1 MKKALYGAA
10 IAVALAVGV
19 GVYVST
25 GSSPAPASTFVLLDG
40 SKKTTDDLK
49 GKVTLVNFWA
59 TSCVTCVG
67 EMPKVIAT
75 YDKYKAKGY
84 DTLAVAMS
92 YDPPSYVINYAETR
106 KLPFKVAI
114 DNTGAVAKAWGDV
127 QLTPTTYVV
136 NKKGEIVKRYV
147 GEPNFDELHR
157 LIEKLLAEDYRTK
170 DYRDDVN
177 RMAKGHD
184 RCAPGSRIGFS
195 QLLFVGNLAEHL
207 LTDKFTDAALA
218 ADLGTDR
225 TATPIAARSDSEM
238 IAMCIVMRA
247 PAESAKLFHSEVMSD
262 AEKAALTA
270 IAPQLSGCVPKG
282 TQFKTNRAGLRALL
296 ALAAYR
302 VAVTSKEGA
311 TG

>member
-10 IAVALAVGV
+10 IAIALAVGV

-40 SKKTTDDLK
+40 SKKSTEDLK

-147 GEPNFDELHR
+147 GEPDFDELHR
-157 LIEKLLAEDYRTK
+157 LIEKLLAE
-170 DYRDDVN
+170 
-177 RMAKGHD
+177 A
-184 RCAPGSRIGFS
+184 
-195 QLLFVGNLAEHL
+195 
-207 LTDKFTDAALA
+207 
-218 ADLGTDR
+218 
-225 TATPIAARSDSEM
+225 
-238 IAMCIVMRA
+238 
-247 PAESAKLFHSEVMSD
+247 
-262 AEKAALTA
+262 
-270 IAPQLSGCVPKG
+270 
-282 TQFKTNRAGLRALL
+282 
-296 ALAAYR
+296 
-302 VAVTSKEGA
+302 
-311 TG
+311 